1 MEEKNKS
8 ELLQFVAFVLQFKKI
23 IFGFVAMVSIAAAIF
38 SAPNFMPPLY
48 KSEAVFYP
56 PNTNS
61 NKILIQNDSRFGV
74 EKEIDEHIQLLKSG
88 LVRDSII
95 KKYNLIQHYEIDTA
109 VKIWRYQLY
118 KLFDERINIDRNR
131 YNALSAG
138 VLDTDPQIASNIAND
153 LVTVGDAVKAGILR
167 KNLNAA
173 LGYLEKDYNK
183 KVTEFNALADNVNRL
198 ARNNKLPNLNLKS
211 QSFVERMKEQINLI
225 SELSSANNNGYDL
238 KQQYNYESILSQLAE
253 VQSSYEQA
261 SSNLNNN
268 YPTCYVVSP
277 AQASY
282 KKVSP
287 NRTLIVVVAAI
298 SAFLFSVL
306 MLLLI
311 QKAKQLKHE
320 LEQN

>member
-1 MEEKNKS
+1 MEENKKS
-8 ELLQFVAFVLQFKKI
+8 ELLQFIAFVLKFKKI
-23 IFGFVAMVSIAAAIF
+23 IFGFVALTFIVAAVF
-38 SAPNFMPPLY
+38 SAPHFMPPLY
-48 KSEAVFYP
+48 KSETVFYP

-95 KKYNLIQHYEIDTA
+95 KKYNLIQHYEIDTTT
-109 VKIWRYQLY
+109 KIWRYQLY
-118 KLFDERINIDRNR
+118 KLFDERITIDRNR
-131 YNALSAG
+131 YNAITATVEDS
-138 VLDTDPQIASNIAND
+138 DPETAANIANN
-153 LVTVGDAVKAGILR
+153 LVTVGDAVKASILR
-167 KNLNAA
+167 KNLKAA

-198 ARNNKLPNLNLKS
+198 ARNKKLPNLNLKS

-277 AQASY
+277 AEASY

-287 NRTLIVVVAAI
+287 NRTLIVTAAAI
-298 SAFLFSVL
+298 SAFLFSLLV
-306 MLLLI
+306 LLLI
-311 QKAKQLKHE
+311 EKTMQLKHE
-320 LEQN
+320 LAQN

>member
-1 MEEKNKS
+1 M
-8 ELLQFVAFVLQFKKI
+8 
-23 IFGFVAMVSIAAAIF
+23 
-38 SAPNFMPPLY
+38 
-48 KSEAVFYP
+48 
-56 PNTNS
+56 
-61 NKILIQNDSRFGV
+61 
-74 EKEIDEHIQLLKSG
+74 
-88 LVRDSII
+88 VRDSII

-131 YNALSAG
+131 YNALSAS
-138 VLDTDPQIASNIAND
+138 VLDTDPQMASNIAND

-198 ARNNKLPNLNLKS
+198 AQNNKLPSLNLKG

-225 SELSSANNNGYDL
+225 SELSSANNSGYDL

-268 YPTCYVVSP
+268 YPKCYVVSP

-287 NRTLIVVVAAI
+287 NRTLIVVIAAV

-311 QKAKQLKHE
+311 QKAKRLKHE
-320 LEQN
+320 LDKN

>member
-8 ELLQFVAFVLQFKKI
+8 ELLQFVAFVLKFKKI
-23 IFGFVAMVSIAAAIF
+23 IFGFVAIVIIAAAIF

-131 YNALSAG
+131 YNALSAS
-138 VLDTDPQIASNIAND
+138 VLDTDPQMASNIAND

-198 ARNNKLPNLNLKS
+198 AQNNKLPSLNLKGH
-211 QSFVERMKEQINLI
+211 SFVERMKEQINLI
-225 SELSSANNNGYDL
+225 SELSSANNSGYDL

-268 YPTCYVVSP
+268 YPKCYVVSP

-287 NRTLIVVVAAI
+287 NRTLIVVIAAV

-311 QKAKQLKHE
+311 QKAKRLKHE
-320 LEQN
+320 LDKN